1 MTAMQPSLSNP
12 AQSGMTA
19 KQAKAIEYAII
30 FVSVLSLF
38 LLFQPFS
45 LELYSVGAGLVVLA
59 GLAFNLVP
67 LCTPGRPL
75 RSLLKG
81 ALIIVVAFVVV
92 TLLALGSALLYSW
105 YLTVR

>member
-1 MTAMQPSLSNP
+1 MP
-12 AQSGMTA
+12 QSAETHVQAGMTIG
-19 KQAKAIEYAII
+19 QAKAIEYTIV
-30 FVSVLSLF
+30 FVSVLSLI

-45 LELYSVGAGLVVLA
+45 LALYSIGAGLVVVA

-75 RSLLKG
+75 RSLVKG
-81 ALIIVVAFVVV
+81 AVIIAIIFVIV

-105 YLTVR
+105 YLSVR

>member
-1 MTAMQPSLSNP
+1 MQQSSDNP
-12 AQSGMTA
+12 AQSGMTVN
-19 KQAKAIEYAII
+19 QAKTIEYAII
-30 FVSVLSLF
+30 FVSVLSLV

-45 LELYSVGAGLVVLA
+45 LGLYSVGAGLVVFA

-67 LCTPGRPL
+67 LCTPGRTF
-75 RSLLKG
+75 RSLMNA
-81 ALIIVVAFVVV
+81 ALIIVVIFIVV

>member
-1 MTAMQPSLSNP
+1 MQQSPENP
-12 AQSGMTA
+12 AQAGMTVN
-19 KQAKAIEYAII
+19 QAKTIEYAII
-30 FVSVLSLF
+30 FVSVLSLV

-67 LCTPGRPL
+67 LCTPGRSF
-75 RSLLKG
+75 RSLLNAG
-81 ALIIVVAFVVV
+81 LIIVVIFIVV

>member
-1 MTAMQPSLSNP
+1 MQQTADTP
-12 AQSGMTA
+12 AQAGMTVG
-19 KQAKAIEYAII
+19 QAKAIEYAIV
-30 FVSVLSLF
+30 FVSVLSLI

-45 LELYSVGAGLVVLA
+45 LMLYSIGAGLVVLA

-67 LCTPGRPL
+67 LCTPGRPF

-81 ALIIVVAFVVV
+81 ALIIAIIFVIV

-105 YLTVR
+105 YLSAR

>member
-1 MTAMQPSLSNP
+1 MMPMQPSPENP
-12 AQSGMTA
+12 VQTGMTA
-19 KQAKAIEYAII
+19 NQAKIIEYAII
-30 FVSVLSLF
+30 FVSVLSLIF
-38 LLFQPFS
+38 LFQPFS
-45 LELYSVGAGLVVLA
+45 LEIYSIGAGLVVLA

-81 ALIIVVAFVVV
+81 AAVIVGIFIIV

-105 YLTVR
+105 YLSAR

>member
-1 MTAMQPSLSNP
+1 MQQTADIP
-12 AQSGMTA
+12 AQAGMTA
-19 KQAKAIEYAII
+19 GQAKTIEYAIVL
-30 FVSVLSLF
+30 VSVLSLI

-45 LELYSVGAGLVVLA
+45 LALYSVGAGLVVLA

-67 LCTPGRPL
+67 LCTPGRSF

-81 ALIIVVAFVVV
+81 AVIIAVIFVVV

-105 YLTVR
+105 YLGVR